1 MADFGGSEIDA
12 FRAEA
17 KAWLA
22 DNYPPELKSPTARV
36 DPEAM
41 WGGRAFAGSDDPHIQ
56 WVRRLAA
63 KGWTAPTWP
72 TQYGGGGLSAEK
84 ARILE
89 QEISAGG
96 YRPPLASFGLWML
109 GPVLLE
115 YGDGAQK
122 AEHLPKIAGGEIR
135 WCQGYSEPGA
145 GSDLASLQTRCEDKG
160 DHWLINGQKIW
171 TSYANKADWCFCL
184 VRTDTSKKH
193 EGISFVLIDM
203 ASDGVET
210 RPIRLISGDSP
221 FCETFFTDVRIPK
234 ENLVGKVNG
243 GWEIAKRLLQYE
255 RQNISGGFGSGGGA
269 GGSAG
274 DLGQI
279 AKRYVGL
286 SEDGTLADS
295 DLRRRI
301 TNNKMDFQSFYL
313 TLRRIAAEAKTGGP
327 SAATSIIKYAAA
339 TLAQERSEL
348 MVEAMGAQGLGWEGD
363 GFKPAEAMATR
374 GWLRSK
380 GNSIEGGTSEV
391 NVNVVAKRVLGLPD
405 PVKAP

>member
-1 MADFGGSEIDA
+1 MADFGGSDLET
-12 FRAEA
+12 FRAET

-22 DNYPPELKSPTARV
+22 ANYPAQLKDPKARI

-41 WGGRAFAGSDDPHIQ
+41 WGGRAMAGSDDPQIV
-56 WVRRLAA
+56 WMRRVAQ
-63 KGWTAPTWP
+63 KGWTAPAWP
-72 TQYGGGGLSAEK
+72 AEYGGGGLAAEK
-84 ARILE
+84 ARIVE

-96 YRPPLASFGLWML
+96 YRPPLTSFGLWML

-115 YGDGAQK
+115 YATEAQK
-122 AEHLPKIAGGEIR
+122 REHLPKIVGGEIR

-145 GSDLASLQTRCEDKG
+145 GSDLASLQTRCEDGG

-184 VRTDTSKKH
+184 VRTDTSRKH

-203 ASDGVET
+203 ASGGVET
-210 RPIRLISGDSP
+210 RPIKLISGESP
-221 FCETFFTDVRIPK
+221 FCETFFTDVKIPK
-234 ENLVGKVNG
+234 DNLVGKING
-243 GWEIAKRLLQYE
+243 GWQIAKRLLQYE
-255 RQNISGGFGSGGGA
+255 RQNISGGFGAGGGA

-279 AKRYVGL
+279 ARRYVGL
-286 SEDGTLADS
+286 DETGALADR

-301 TNNKMDFQSFYL
+301 TANKMDFQSFYL
-313 TLRRIAAEAKTGGP
+313 TLRRIAGESKAGGP

-348 MVEAMGAQGLGWEGD
+348 MVEAMGAKGLGWEGE
-363 GFKPAEAMATR
+363 GFSPAEIMAAR

-405 PVKAP
+405 PVKTS